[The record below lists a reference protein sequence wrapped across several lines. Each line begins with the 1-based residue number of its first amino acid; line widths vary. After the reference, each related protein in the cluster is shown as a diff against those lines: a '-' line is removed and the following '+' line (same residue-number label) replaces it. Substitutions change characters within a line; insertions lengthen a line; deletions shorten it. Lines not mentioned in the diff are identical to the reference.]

1 MVATKNLLMKN
12 WSRKQLSNR
21 LINWFAVQ
29 FPFTC
34 MLFFHPLHLKWL
46 RMLNYLFVVKMIMQA
61 TGYQLV
67 NWFAWYPFG
76 CIFSFLVAFSDFIQV
91 LFVDFFILVCIISS
105 NDFIFF
111 LILNLRIKDSLINIR
126 FRNYWFK
133 CCLVQL
139 NLKHHKFF
147 INLRPPIFI
156 NLL

>member
-1 MVATKNLLMKN
+1 MKN
-12 WSRKQLSNR
+12 WLCKQLSNR
-21 LINWFAVQ
+21 LINCLLCNSLSLTF
-29 FPFTC
+29 
-34 MLFFHPLHLKWL
+34 FFHSLHLQWL
-46 RMLNYLFVVKMIMQA
+46 RMLNYLFIVVKMIMQA

-76 CIFSFLVAFSDFIQV
+76 CFFFHFLLHLQWLYSSVV
-91 LFVDFFILVCIISS
+91 CGFFIVACIISS
-105 NDFIFF
+105 NDFVSL

>member
-1 MVATKNLLMKN
+1 MICCA
-12 WSRKQLSNR
+12 
-21 LINWFAVQ
+21 I
-29 FPFTC
+29 PFH
-34 MLFFHPLHLKWL
+34 LHAFFFHPLHLKWL

-76 CIFSFLVAFSDFIQV
+76 CIFSFLVAFTV
-91 LFVDFFILVCIISS
+91 TLFKCCLWFFYSGMYNIIKW
-105 NDFIFF
+105 FCFF
-111 LILNLRIKDSLINIR
+111 LTLNLRIKDSLINIR

-147 INLRPPIFI
+147 MNLRPPIFI

>member
-1 MVATKNLLMKN
+1 MATKNLLTKN
-12 WSRKQLSNR
+12 WLRKQLSNR
-21 LINWFAVQ
+21 LINCLLCNSLSLTF
-29 FPFTC
+29 
-34 MLFFHPLHLKWL
+34 FFHSLHLQWL
-46 RMLNYLFVVKMIMQA
+46 RMLNYLFIVVKMIMQA

-133 CCLVQL
+133 CCLVQFI
-139 NLKHHKFF
+139 KHHKFF
-147 INLRPPIFI
+147 INLRRPIFI